1 MAINAF
7 CNGSAPTYAPVGC
20 RVCMGIC
27 PYTRKN
33 TWIHTISREIDARDP
48 TGLANWALLAMQ
60 KGFFHY
66 PDAQDFKSDWD
77 GGRKPLITTRLNGF
91 GRKSI
96 SISTRTG
103 NTTETAREGG
113 ILMYPDGTV
122 VNYLFWMA
130 VGALQILIYKGVHEW
145 ARDFN
150 KEIKWWQTAL
160 LYGCFL
166 SLCVVIFA
174 GFTLKGH
181 IGQRRLVHDRIFR
194 LIARHC
200 RRRSGTVISG
210 TKGRGAVLKVFA
222 WRGGSRQ
229 GKYQSSL

>member
-1 MAINAF
+1 MGKRAHLRPGRLSRVHGNM
-7 CNGSAPTYAPVGC
+7 PLYA
-20 RVCMGIC
+20 
-27 PYTRKN
+27 KN

-48 TGLANWALLAMQ
+48 TGLTNSALLAMQ

-77 GGRKPLITTRLNGF
+77 GGKEATYHNPPKWLRAE
-91 GRKSI
+91 KSI
-96 SISTRTG
+96 STSTRTG

-145 ARDFN
+145 ASDFN
-150 KEIKWWQTAL
+150 KEIKWWGQTAL

-174 GFTLKGH
+174 GFTLKGNTRAT
-181 IGQRRLVHDRIFR
+181 QV
-194 LIARHC
+194 
-200 RRRSGTVISG
+200 GT
-210 TKGRGAVLKVFA
+210 
-222 WRGGSRQ
+222 
-229 GKYQSSL
+229 